1 MERPKD
7 SGTEDCIRESKSFR
21 VELDATL
28 QKLKAAGR
36 TSRERCLAVT
46 KIQEAIM
53 WLGMD
58 LKALNDGV
66 SCYAEGYNPD
76 SPVVEPTADGLKM

>member
-1 MERPKD
+1 MDKF
-7 SGTEDCIRESKSFR
+7 TAIR
-21 VELDATL
+21 LDKAWRRTL
-28 QKLKAAGR
+28 DGLLQEIKQDNVHF
-36 TSRERCLAVT
+36 SRQRSLAVT

-66 SCYAEGYNPD
+66 SCYTEGYNPE
-76 SPVVEPTADGLKM
+76 STKVEQTADGLKH